1 MTDRPPVPGYAAN
14 RRLLR
19 EAVVGVAPPIAL
31 TIAGFDP
38 SGGAGIT
45 ADLKTFA
52 AHRIYGVACISALT
66 IQSTQGVRGVEP
78 TSPETVRRTLEC
90 LADDLTLDGV
100 KIGMLGTAGVVAE
113 VASFLK
119 RHTGSQGVRLGR
131 SRVVLDPVLVSTS
144 GAALLDSAG
153 LQLLVEELLG
163 SVGWITPN
171 RAELAVLIGSGA
183 VAKDEIPA
191 AARRLQELAL
201 QQGNRELHVVV
212 TGGDLE
218 HPNDYL
224 LPTNGKEQ
232 WLDGTRVKT
241 TSTHGTG
248 CAFSSALLCS
258 LIAGKAPADA
268 ARTAKTF
275 VAEAL
280 RSAYP
285 VGKGKGPPNHLFNLK
300 ER

>member
-1 MTDRPPVPGYAAN
+1 MTDHPPVTEYAAN
-14 RRLLR
+14 SRLSP
-19 EAVVGVAPPIAL
+19 ETTVGVTPPIAL

-52 AHRIYGVACISALT
+52 AHRLYGVACISALT
-66 IQSTQGVRGVEP
+66 IQSTQGVRTIEAI
-78 TSPETVRRTLEC
+78 SSETVRRTLEC
-90 LADDLTLDGV
+90 LADDLQLDGV
-100 KIGMLGTAGVVAE
+100 KIGMLGTGGVVAE

-119 RHTGSQGVRLGR
+119 RHSESKGANLGR

-144 GAALLDSAG
+144 GTALLDSAG
-153 LQLLVEELLG
+153 LEILVDELLA

-183 VAKDEIPA
+183 VAKNEIPG
-191 AARRLQELAL
+191 AARQLQGLARR
-201 QQGNRELHVVV
+201 QGNRELNVVV

-218 HPNDYL
+218 QPDDYL
-224 LPTNGKEQ
+224 LRADGEER
-232 WLDGTRVKT
+232 WLEGTHVKT

-258 LIAGKAPADA
+258 LIAGETPADA

-275 VAEAL
+275 VAGAL

-285 VGKGKGPPNHLFNLK
+285 LGKGKGPPNHFFSLW